1 MVSALLE
8 KEKCLFSK
16 EIEVMYDVDQSDV
29 RSFMEK
35 ELSQESFQLKEVLGE
50 QYFTT
55 ST

>member
-1 MVSALLE
+1 
-8 KEKCLFSK
+8 
-16 EIEVMYDVDQSDV
+16 MYDIDQSDV

-35 ELSQESFQLKEVLGE
+35 EFSQESFHMKEVLGE

>member
-1 MVSALLE
+1 
-8 KEKCLFSK
+8 
-16 EIEVMYDVDQSDV
+16 MYDVEQSDV
-29 RSFMEK
+29 LSFMEK